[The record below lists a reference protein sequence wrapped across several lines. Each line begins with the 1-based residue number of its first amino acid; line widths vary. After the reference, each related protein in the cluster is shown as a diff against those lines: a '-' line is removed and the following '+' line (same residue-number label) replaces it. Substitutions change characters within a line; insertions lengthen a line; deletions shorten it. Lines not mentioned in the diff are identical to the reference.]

1 LFYQNQFIEKIIS
14 SNQVRRTIFS
24 GIIGGMIRIETYKVI
39 PFLLFFIVFSA
50 LLFLPYFSQ
59 VELPV
64 ASMSS
69 FGSETVRA
77 QVDEIIEEGEIDLGG
92 TIQRYQIARVEI
104 LEGDYTG
111 ILMEIDYGQRQ
122 VLSGNTYLN
131 PGDKILV
138 TMGSSAEN
146 VLAAYFVDF
155 VRVTPLLWLLAAFIV
170 AILLISRWKG
180 LRSLLSMGFSLYV
193 IISYIIPHI
202 LAGED
207 PVRVSIIGS
216 AILLGVTLYLT
227 YGWNLKTHSAV
238 LGMGFV
244 LVITGTL
251 AYFFV
256 VFTRLTG
263 AGDED
268 ALFLIQ
274 MLDSR
279 INLRGLLLGGMII
292 GALGVLDDL
301 VTTQASAVFE
311 LYGANPGLGFRG
323 LYNAAMRIGQDHVA
337 ATVNTLVLAYAGAS
351 LPMLLMFSLGRGD
364 YGYLVNFSF
373 VAEEIV
379 RTLVGS
385 LGLVAAVPLTTVIAA
400 GFALNRDKLGKWEQV
415 LGPVGSGE
423 SHHH

>member
-1 LFYQNQFIEKIIS
+1 
-14 SNQVRRTIFS
+14 
-24 GIIGGMIRIETYKVI
+24 MIRIETYKVI
-39 PFLLFFIVFSA
+39 PFLLFLIVIA
-50 LLFLPYFSQ
+50 AMLFLPYFSQ

-64 ASMSS
+64 AQMSA
-69 FGSETVRA
+69 FGSETVQA

-92 TIQRYQIARVEI
+92 TLQRYQIARVEI
-104 LEGDYTG
+104 LEGEYAG
-111 ILMEIDYGQRQ
+111 ILMEIDYGKHQ
-122 VLSGNTYLN
+122 VLSGNLYLK
-131 PGDKILV
+131 PGEEILV
-138 TMGSSAEN
+138 TLGRRPDGVITAYYAEH
-146 VLAAYFVDF
+146 
-155 VRVTPLLWLLAAFIV
+155 VRTTPLLWLLAAFMA

-180 LRSLLSMGFSLYV
+180 LRSLLSMAFSLWV

-238 LGMGFV
+238 LGMVFV

-256 VFTRLTG
+256 VLTRLTG
-263 AGDED
+263 AGDEN
-268 ALFLIQ
+268 ALYLIQ

-311 LYGANPGLGFRG
+311 LYGANPGLGFRD
-323 LYNAAMRIGQDHVA
+323 LYRAAMRIGQDHVA

-364 YGYLVNFSF
+364 FGYVVNFSF
-373 VAEEIV
+373 IAEEIV

-400 GFALNRDKLGKWEQV
+400 GLVLRSEKLEKWEQA
-415 LGPVGSGE
+415 LGPIGGGE
-423 SHHH
+423 SHHHH